1 MRLLSSSLSRLKIA
15 YHDEVDTS
23 IFKRSDF
30 TKWIRW
36 THHVQ
41 QILWKEYGR
50 TYHVQLD
57 SIIIKWMRGGGRK
70 EMNRRVSWR
79 ERGKGQSIHKVLYD
93 DLIDCSTGMT
103 ITMERGVKGSV
114 ALLDIYK
121 GVCVLRWIYRVL
133 DSVYYNGK
141 GSKRGFAWHL

>member
-1 MRLLSSSLSRLKIA
+1 MMRSIQVYSSVVISLN
-15 YHDEVDTS
+15 
-23 IFKRSDF
+23 
-30 TKWIRW
+30 
-36 THHVQ
+36 
-41 QILWKEYGR
+41 EYAEH
-50 TYHVQLD
+50 TMSNKSYEKNTEEHTMFSLIVY
-57 SIIIKWMRGGGRK
+57 IIKWMRGGGRK